1 MGEGDL
7 THHLLAAANRGRGG
21 GERSGEPLPG
31 EDGGAEEE
39 EDRWLS
45 LLEDDADQEEVD
57 EELEGGIEEPPDVAE
72 KGVGP
77 LVSDLGDRQIPDEP
91 AALHKGG
98 EALEDGAN
106 AASAQPADGQ
116 FRAVG
121 RHERARIAPAPPIL
135 PLTRPPLKEDH

>member
-7 THHLLAAANRGRGG
+7 AHHLLTAANRGRGG
-21 GERSGEPLPG
+21 GERSGKPLPG

-39 EDRWLS
+39 EDRRLS

-57 EELEGGIEEPPDVAE
+57 EELEGGVEEPPDVAE
-72 KGVGP
+72 QRVGP
-77 LVSDLGDRQIPDEP
+77 LVSDLGDRQVPDEP

-98 EALEDGAN
+98 KALKDGAN
-106 AASAQPADGQ
+106 AASARPADGQ

-121 RHERARIAPAPPIL
+121 RHERARIASVPPIL
-135 PLTRPPLKEDH
+135 PLTRPRLKEDH